1 MSEHGPKHCPKA
13 TLDVAENLKNR
24 KVCIQVAD
32 YGPANPYLEN
42 DAYWQRRADEWGVTP
57 AEARTMRCGNCGA
70 FNVSKRIL
78 SCIADG
84 IGRDGIDPYD
94 MIISSDLGYCQMF
107 KFKCAAPRTC
117 SAWIVGGPLRNS

>member
-1 MSEHGPKHCPKA
+1 MSEHGPRHCPKA
-13 TLDVAENLKNR
+13 TLDVVENLKNR

-32 YGPANPYLEN
+32 YGPANPQLAN
-42 DAYWQRRADEWGVTP
+42 DAYWKRRADEWGVSV

-94 MIISSDLGYCQMF
+94 MITSSDLGYCQMF
-107 KFKCAAPRTC
+107 KFKCAASRTC
-117 SAWIVGGPLRNS
+117 SAWIAGGPLRK